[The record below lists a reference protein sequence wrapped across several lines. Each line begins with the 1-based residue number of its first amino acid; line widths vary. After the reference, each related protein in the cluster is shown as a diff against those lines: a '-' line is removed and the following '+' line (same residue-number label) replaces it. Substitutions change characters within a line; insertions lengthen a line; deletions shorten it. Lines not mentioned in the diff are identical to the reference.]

1 MNVELCTVWPFTVT
15 ENGPEEAP
23 LGTTTTIAISL
34 QLVIETA
41 APFRVT
47 VLDPCVGSNPV
58 PMIVT
63 DSPMAPDAG
72 DKPVMLGVARTVKT
86 IPLVSTPLVFTT
98 TGPVVAPDGT
108 VTAILVA
115 LQLVTVA
122 VVPLNLTAPPPCVEP
137 KFVPVMVTAAPTIP
151 KVTDKLEMLGVGSTV
166 NAIPFVLTPL
176 AFTTTL
182 PVVAPD
188 GTVTATLV
196 ALQLVTT
203 AAVPLKLTDPLP
215 CVEPRFDPE
224 IVTAA
229 PTAPEVTD
237 RLEILGVGSTVNAI
251 PFVLTPLAF
260 TTTFPVVAPEG
271 TVTAILV
278 ALQLVTVAVVP
289 LNLTVPLPCVEP
301 KFAPVMVTAAPTA
314 PEARDRVEILGVGS
328 TVNAI
333 PFVLTPLAFTTTLP
347 VVAPAG
353 TVVVMLPELHVPTV
367 AAVPLK
373 DTEPL
378 PWLLPKLDPEMV
390 TAAPTAPD
398 EGDRLEMLGVGRT
411 VKLMPLLACPE
422 TVTTTFPV
430 VAPLGTVATILVELQ
445 LVMLAVVPLNFT
457 VLLPCEDPKVVPAI
471 VIEAPTAPEL
481 GVRLLMWGTT
491 VKLFPLLATPP
502 TVTTTFPVVAAL
514 GTVALILE
522 DPQLVTDALVP
533 LKVTVLLPCDV
544 PKFEP
549 VIVTDVPTGPDV
561 GERLEMVGPAALHT
575 AGRKHARNSTIQIFE
590 YFCPTCSW
598 FMNVALGESLRP
610 VMFIGTFRLQIIGDR

>member
-1 MNVELCTVWPFTVT
+1 M
-15 ENGPEEAP
+15 
-23 LGTTTTIAISL
+23 AISL

-41 APFRVT
+41 VPFKLT
-47 VLDPCVGSNPV
+47 VLDPCVDSNPV

-63 DSPMAPDAG
+63 DSPMAPEAG
-72 DKPVMLGVARTVKT
+72 DKPLMFGVARTVKT

-98 TGPVVAPDGT
+98 TGPVVAPEGT
-108 VTAILVA
+108 VTAMLVA
-115 LQLVTVA
+115 LQFVTVA
-122 VVPLNLTAPPPCVEP
+122 VVPLNLTVPPPCVEP

-151 KVTDKLEMLGVGSTV
+151 EVTDKLEMLGVGSTV

-182 PVVAPD
+182 PVVAPE

-203 AAVPLKLTDPLP
+203 AALPLKLTDPLP

-229 PTAPEVTD
+229 PTAPDVTE
-237 RLEILGVGSTVNAI
+237 RLEIVGVGSTVNAI

-271 TVTAILV
+271 TVTAILA
-278 ALQLVTVAVVP
+278 ALQLVTVAVVT
-289 LNLTVPLPCVEP
+289 LNLTVPLPCAEP

-314 PEARDRVEILGVGS
+314 PEVMDRLVMLGVGS

-353 TVVVMLPELHVPTV
+353 TVVVMLAELQVPTV

-378 PWLLPKLDPEMV
+378 PWLLPKLDPETV

-398 EGDRLEMLGVGRT
+398 EGERLEMLGVGRT
-411 VKLMPLLACPE
+411 VKLTPLLAWLE

-430 VAPLGTVATILVELQ
+430 VAPVGTVATILVELQ

-522 DPQLVTDALVP
+522 DPQLITDAVVP
-533 LKVTVLLPCDV
+533 LNVTVLLPCDD

-549 VIVTDVPTGPDV
+549 LMVTVVPTAPEV
-561 GERLEMVGPAALHT
+561 GDRLDIVGAAALQIAGKRYPKST
-575 AGRKHARNSTIQIFE
+575 ANQILE
-590 YFCPTCSW
+590 
-598 FMNVALGESLRP
+598 
-610 VMFIGTFRLQIIGDR
+610 